1 MTPMGTLREELL
13 ELLELTDADV
23 IAYDAMQATEISSA
37 IIVST
42 LDISYQDR
50 QLDMVYYR
58 KLTAGLTLVAKTA
71 AELDEI
77 VDGLAAMDNQDT
89 EHLRNAT
96 IISVGYGADASE
108 DYKIATATIEVG
120 IADY

>member
-1 MTPMGTLREELL
+1 MTPIGTLREELL
-13 ELLELTDADV
+13 ELLELTGVSV
-23 IAYDAMQATEISSA
+23 IAYDAMQATEISQA
-37 IIVST
+37 LIVST
-42 LDISYQDR
+42 LDISYQER
-50 QLDMVYYR
+50 QLDMCYYR

-77 VDGLAAMDNQDT
+77 VDGLAAIDNQDT
-89 EHLRNAT
+89 AHLRNAT
-96 IISVGYGADASE
+96 ILSVSYGADASE

>member
-13 ELLELTDADV
+13 ELLQLTEAGV
-23 IAYDAMQATEISSA
+23 IAYDAMQATEISKA
-37 IIVST
+37 VIVST
-42 LDISYQDR
+42 LDLNYQER
-50 QLDMVYYR
+50 QLDMCYYR
-58 KLTAGLTLVAKTA
+58 ALTAGLTLVAKTT

-77 VDGLAAMDNQDT
+77 VDSLALVDNQDT

-96 IISVGYGADASE
+96 IRSVSYGADASE